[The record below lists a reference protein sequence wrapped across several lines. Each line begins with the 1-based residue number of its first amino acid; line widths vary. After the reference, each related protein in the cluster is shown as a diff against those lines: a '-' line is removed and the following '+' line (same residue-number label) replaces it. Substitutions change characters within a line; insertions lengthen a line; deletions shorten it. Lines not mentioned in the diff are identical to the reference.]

1 MRAMKRPPTTSTLR
15 PRCLCA
21 ARNADVLRSSDFFVV
36 YVNMLCLSVSMSIDK
51 ASEGR
56 VEGDVRVD
64 DAVLAAKVPIERR

>member
-1 MRAMKRPPTTSTLR
+1 
-15 PRCLCA
+15 
-21 ARNADVLRSSDFFVV
+21 
-36 YVNMLCLSVSMSIDK
+36 MSIDK